1 LAERIRQHIKCG
13 IGIDTPNNKLYNA
26 MMKYGVENYSFEV
39 VEECSRE
46 ELNKREA
53 FWIEFY
59 HSQDFGYNMTKGN
72 TRN

>member
-1 LAERIRQHIKCG
+1 
-13 IGIDTPNNKLYNA
+13 

-39 VEECSRE
+39 IEECSRE